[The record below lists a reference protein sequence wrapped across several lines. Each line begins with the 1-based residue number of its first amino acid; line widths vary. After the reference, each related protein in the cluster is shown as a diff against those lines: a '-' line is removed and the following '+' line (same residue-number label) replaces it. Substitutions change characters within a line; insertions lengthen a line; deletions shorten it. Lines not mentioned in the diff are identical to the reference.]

1 MEKVVI
7 VSGFFNPVHIGH
19 INLFKDAKKL
29 GDILVVIV
37 NNDKQ
42 VKAKGSVFFMS
53 ENERIEIIKAI
64 KYVDEVF
71 LSVDEDKTVR
81 ESLKEIV
88 KNRKNCQ
95 FIFANGGDRSEKNI
109 PEADVCK
116 NLKIKMLDNVGGQK
130 VQSSS
135 GLLKNIF

>member
-19 INLFKDAKKL
+19 INLFKEAKKL

-37 NNDKQ
+37 NNDTQ
-42 VKAKGSVFFMS
+42 VKAKGSAPFMS
-53 ENERIEIIKAI
+53 EKERIEIIRAI

-88 KNRKNCQ
+88 KNLKNCQ
-95 FIFANGGDRSEKNI
+95 FLFANGGDRSEKNI

-116 NLKIKMLDNVGGQK
+116 ILNIKMVDNVGGQK

-135 GLLKNIF
+135 GLLKNLF

>member
-19 INLFKDAKKL
+19 INLFKDAKRL

-37 NNDKQ
+37 NNDTQ
-42 VKAKGSVFFMS
+42 VKAKGSAPFMS
-53 ENERIEIIKAI
+53 EKERIEIIRAI

-95 FIFANGGDRSEKNI
+95 FLFVNGGDRNENNI

-116 NLKIKMLDNVGGQK
+116 NLDIKMLDNVGGQK